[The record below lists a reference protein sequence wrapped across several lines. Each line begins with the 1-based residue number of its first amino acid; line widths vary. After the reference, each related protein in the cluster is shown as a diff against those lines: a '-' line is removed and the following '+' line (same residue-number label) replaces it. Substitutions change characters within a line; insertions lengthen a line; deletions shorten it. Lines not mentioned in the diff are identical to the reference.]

1 MGKEERYRWK
11 ERERERERE
20 EMKDINKSYWDKVMR
35 YDYIRENAKNTYLS
49 TDIMI

>member
-1 MGKEERYRWK
+1 MKR
-11 ERERERERE
+11 EREIERERE

-35 YDYIRENAKNTYLS
+35 YDYKRERAKNTYFS